1 MSQYKHNKNP
11 RISIL
16 VPIYGTEQ
24 YIKRCAQSLFKQTYD
39 NIEFVFVND
48 ATKDN
53 SISILNEVIKE
64 YPQIKNSIK
73 IINHQK
79 NRGLA
84 AARKTA
90 LNNATGDYIM
100 HVDSDD
106 FLPFDSVDKLVEAA
120 NKGNYDIINGSYQ
133 IYSNHKLGNIML
145 PYTKSKDSYI
155 RNMISKLGIVP
166 NNIWGRLIKKDLY
179 INNNI
184 NAIEGIDFSEDYCV
198 LPKLLYYANITS
210 ISDVVYFYNTENL
223 NSYLHNYSVKS
234 LNSDIKASIEVYN
247 FFLQKKKYLFSA
259 ELGMTNLYKVAIEND
274 LLEQLNK
281 IKFSFNPT
289 FFILWIYKVAILNKL
304 VSRYV
309 FSFASKC
316 YKLFNK

>member
-106 FLPFDSVDKLVEAA
+106 FLPFDSIYKLVKVA
-120 NKGNYDIINGSYQ
+120 NKGNYDIVNASYQ
-133 IYSNHKLGNIML
+133 MFSNNKFGNIIL
-145 PYTKSKDSYI
+145 PYMKSKDAYI
-155 RNMISKLGIVP
+155 RSMISRLGIVP
-166 NNIWGRLIKKDLY
+166 NNIWGRLIKKELY
-179 INNNI
+179 VNNNI
-184 NAIEGIDFSEDYCV
+184 NTIEGIDFAEDYCV
-198 LPKLLYYANITS
+198 LPKLLYYANMTA
-210 ISDVVYFYNTENL
+210 ISDVVYFYNIENP
-223 NSYLHNYSVKS
+223 NSYLHNYSIKS
-234 LNSDIKASIEVYN
+234 LDSDIKASIEVYK
-247 FFLQKKKYLFSA
+247 FFLQKNKYIFSA
-259 ELGMTNLYKVAIEND
+259 ELGMTNLYKVAIENG
-274 LLEQLNK
+274 LLEHLDK
-281 IKFSFNPT
+281 IKFSFNPSSY
-289 FFILWIYKVAILNKL
+289 ILWIYKRVILNKL
-304 VSRYV
+304 ASKYV

-316 YKLFNK
+316 FKLFNR